1 MPERFANKIK
11 KMRPVKTDRAPAAV
25 GPYSQA
31 VWALDTLYVS
41 GQIALDPATGKPVG
55 TTPPEQA
62 RRVLENLQGIVE
74 AAGLTLAH
82 VAKVTVYLTDMD
94 AFPAVNEVYARYF
107 PGVPPARATVGV
119 SRLPKGML
127 VEMDAVAVRSA

>member
-1 MPERFANKIK
+1 
-11 KMRPVKTDRAPAAV
+11 MRPVSTNRAPAAV

-31 VWALDTLYVS
+31 VWAGDTLYVS
-41 GQIALDPATGKPVG
+41 GQIALDPATGKPAG
-55 TTPPEQA
+55 TTPAEQA
-62 RRVLENLQGIVE
+62 QRVLENLKGIVE
-74 AAGLTLAH
+74 AAGVTLAH

-94 AFPAVNEVYARYF
+94 AFPAVNEVYASFF

-127 VEMDAVAVRSA
+127 VEMDAVAVRFV